1 MLCFSAITDS
11 RCVSRLLLS
20 PLNFSKGHYFLRL
33 LPHNL
38 PWRQVS
44 LTGAPS
50 TYAVSVGQRH
60 WHAGRQTHD
69 KQAGRKGHDIS
80 NQLGQGL

>member
-50 TYAVSVGQRH
+50 TYAHSDAVLANALR
-60 WHAGRQTHD
+60 
-69 KQAGRKGHDIS
+69 
-80 NQLGQGL
+80 LGLRAANTALRLP